1 MSFSRK
7 KELMRTKGRVLI
19 VDDERLN
26 VSIVADCL
34 VSSGYEVLTAFN
46 GEEGFR
52 SAHDSSPDVI
62 LLDVVMPGMDGFA
75 ICKKLKESAAT
86 RHIPVV
92 MLTALTDRD
101 SRHKGLEAGAI
112 DFLNKPVDMIEL
124 TIRLRNV
131 IELKE
136 YHDHLRVYNEKLEK
150 VVEQRTQELRNSFTD
165 TIYRL
170 TLMAEHKDT
179 GTASHIKRTS
189 HYTSLLASLLGL
201 SAKENDII
209 YHASPMHDIGKI
221 GIPDEILQNPGE
233 LTCEQ
238 FETMKQHTTIGG
250 SVLCGSNSEY
260 LKSAKRFALYHHENW
275 DGTGYP
281 YGLKGEEIP
290 LEGRIMLII
299 DRYDALRSARP
310 YKLPIDHKTTVR
322 MLLEADGRSSPSHFD
337 PMVLDAFKG
346 HHRQFAEIFEEHKD
360 TGVFIE
366 GDI

>member
-1 MSFSRK
+1 M
-7 KELMRTKGRVLI
+7 LTKGRVLI

-26 VSIVADCL
+26 VAIVADYL
-34 VSSGYEVLTAFN
+34 ASSGYEVLTAFN
-46 GEEGFR
+46 GEEGLR
-52 SAHDSSPDVI
+52 AAQDSSPDVI
-62 LLDVVMPGMDGFA
+62 LLDVVMPGINGFTV
-75 ICKKLKESAAT
+75 CRKLKEADAT

-92 MLTALTDRD
+92 MLTALTDRN
-101 SRHKGLEAGAI
+101 SRHEGLEAGAI

-124 TIRLRNV
+124 NIRLRNV

-136 YHDHLRVYNEKLEK
+136 YHDHLKTYNEKLEK
-150 VVEQRTQELRNSFTD
+150 IVEQRTLELRNSFTD

-170 TLMAEHKDT
+170 TLMAEHKDL

-189 HYTSLLASLLGL
+189 HYTSLLARLLGL
-201 SAKENDII
+201 SEKETVII
-209 YHASPMHDIGKI
+209 FHASPMHDIGKI
-221 GIPDEILQNPGE
+221 GIPDEILQNPGK
-233 LTCEQ
+233 LTLEQ
-238 FETMKQHTTIGG
+238 FEIMKQHTTMGG

-310 YKLPIDHKTTVR
+310 YKPSLDHKTTMS
-322 MLLEADGRSSPSHFD
+322 MLLEVGGRSAPSHFD
-337 PMVLDAFKG
+337 PMVLDTFKE
-346 HHRQFAEIFEEHKD
+346 HHRQFAEIFEEHGD
-360 TGVFIE
+360 TEACIE
-366 GDI
+366 EDLS

>member
-1 MSFSRK
+1 MSFPK
-7 KELMRTKGRVLI
+7 KKDLMRTKGRVLI
-19 VDDERLN
+19 VDDEHLN
-26 VSIVADCL
+26 VSIVSDCL

-46 GEEGFR
+46 GEEGFKA
-52 SAHDSSPDVI
+52 AHDSTPDVI
-62 LLDVVMPGMDGFA
+62 LLDVIMPGMDGFA
-75 ICKKLKESAAT
+75 ICRKLKESAAT

-101 SRHKGLEAGAI
+101 SRHKGLEAGAV

-124 TIRLRNV
+124 TIRLKNV

-136 YHDHLRVYNEKLEK
+136 YHDYLRVYNEKLEK
-150 VVEQRTQELRNSFTD
+150 IIEQRTLELRNSFID

-170 TLMAEHKDT
+170 TLMAEHKDR
-179 GTASHIKRTS
+179 GTASHIKRVS
-189 HYTSLLASLLGL
+189 HYTSLLARLIGL
-201 SAKENDII
+201 SPKESDII
-209 YHASPMHDIGKI
+209 FHASPMHDIGKI
-221 GIPDEILQNPGE
+221 GIPDDIIQNPGKLSIE
-233 LTCEQ
+233 E
-238 FETMKQHTTIGG
+238 FETMKQHTTMGG
-250 SVLCGSNSEY
+250 SVLCGSNSDY

-310 YKLPIDHKTTVR
+310 YKPPIDHKTTMR

-337 PMVLDAFKG
+337 PMVLDTFKG

-360 TGVFIE
+360 TGASIE
-366 GDI
+366 EDI